1 MNAPVCGRRDPQ
13 HVSAASGSTVRRE
26 PHFKSRAGMD
36 EPTLTIGEVA
46 RRAGLAT
53 SAIRYYERAGVLPPA
68 ERVGGRRTYRPG
80 AVRRLGVV
88 AIAQQAGFTLAE
100 IRELLDGTDTGAPA
114 GEMLR
119 ALAER
124 KLPEVEALIARAEA
138 MRAWLEL
145 ARECGC
151 PSLDVCALFDERAGP
166 R

>member
-1 MNAPVCGRRDPQ
+1 
-13 HVSAASGSTVRRE
+13 
-26 PHFKSRAGMD
+26 MD
-36 EPTLTIGEVA
+36 ERTLSIGEVA
-46 RRAGLAT
+46 RRAGVAT
-53 SAIRYYERAGVLPPA
+53 SAIRYYERTGLLPRA
-68 ERVGGRRTYRPG
+68 ERVGGRRTYAPD

-100 IRELLDGTDTGAPA
+100 VRELLDGTDAGAPA
-114 GEMLR
+114 GDTLR

-151 PSLDVCALFDERAGP
+151 PSLDVCALFDERSTAP
-166 R
+166 

>member
-1 MNAPVCGRRDPQ
+1 
-13 HVSAASGSTVRRE
+13 
-26 PHFKSRAGMD
+26 MD

-68 ERVGGRRTYRPG
+68 ERVGGRRTYGPD

-88 AIAQQAGFTLAE
+88 AIAQQAGFSLAE
-100 IRELLDGTDTGAPA
+100 IRELLDGTDAGAPA
-114 GEMLR
+114 GDTLR

-124 KLPEVEALIARAEA
+124 KLPEIEALIARAEA

-151 PSLDVCALFDERAGP
+151 PTFDVCALFEGGAAAR
-166 R
+166 

>member
-1 MNAPVCGRRDPQ
+1 
-13 HVSAASGSTVRRE
+13 
-26 PHFKSRAGMD
+26 MD
-36 EPTLTIGEVA
+36 EPTLSIGEVA

-68 ERVGGRRTYRPG
+68 ERVAGRRTYGPD

-100 IRELLDGTDTGAPA
+100 IRELLDGTDAGAPA
-114 GEMLR
+114 GDTLR

-138 MRAWLEL
+138 MRAWLAL

-151 PSLDVCALFDERAGP
+151 PSLDVCALFDGRRTAA
-166 R
+166 

>member
-1 MNAPVCGRRDPQ
+1 
-13 HVSAASGSTVRRE
+13 
-26 PHFKSRAGMD
+26 MD
-36 EPTLTIGEVA
+36 DTTLTIGEVA

-68 ERVGGRRTYRPG
+68 ERVGGRRRYGPD
-80 AVRRLGVV
+80 AVRRLGVI

-100 IRELLDGTDTGAPA
+100 IRELLDGTDAGAPA
-114 GEMLR
+114 GDALR

-138 MRAWLEL
+138 MRAWLAL

-151 PSLDVCALFDERAGP
+151 PSFDVCALFDERATAP
-166 R
+166 

>member
-1 MNAPVCGRRDPQ
+1 
-13 HVSAASGSTVRRE
+13 
-26 PHFKSRAGMD
+26 MD

-68 ERVGGRRTYRPG
+68 ERLAGHRRYG
-80 AVRRLGVV
+80 ADAVRRLGVI
-88 AIAQQAGFTLAE
+88 AIAQRAGFTLAE
-100 IRELLDGTDTGAPA
+100 IRELLDGTDAGAPA
-114 GEMLR
+114 GDALR

-138 MRAWLEL
+138 MRAWLTL

-151 PSLDVCALFDERAGP
+151 PSLDVCALFDERP
-166 R
+166 TSP